1 MRGCGPRVS
10 YGGGSRMVGSR
21 RGFAQQETDI
31 LNRMCKH
38 SIWRS
43 KCACRGTR
51 TRMPRLGAGKG
62 VMEYRARN
70 IHVGT
75 RLSEAEHKKLMD
87 LCRRTGLGTTR
98 LLRQLITD
106 TELQAKPTPELREVL
121 RAMDR
126 IGNNLNQ
133 LAHRANTIGLIDR
146 AEWDRVKALHR
157 ELREEVYRWR

>member
-1 MRGCGPRVS
+1 MRLPGHPDP
-10 YGGGSRMVGSR
+10 YA
-21 RGFAQQETDI
+21 AQ
-31 LNRMCKH
+31 
-38 SIWRS
+38 
-43 KCACRGTR
+43 
-51 TRMPRLGAGKG
+51 GAGKG

-75 RLSEAEHKKLMD
+75 RLNEAEHKKLLE
-87 LCRRTGLGTTR
+87 LCKQTGLGSTR
-98 LLRQLITD
+98 LLRQLITE
-106 TELQAKPTPELREVL
+106 TEIKASPTPELREVL

>member
-1 MRGCGPRVS
+1 
-10 YGGGSRMVGSR
+10 
-21 RGFAQQETDI
+21 
-31 LNRMCKH
+31 
-38 SIWRS
+38 
-43 KCACRGTR
+43 
-51 TRMPRLGAGKG
+51 MPRLGAGKG
-62 VMEYRARN
+62 SMEFRTRN

-106 TELQAKPTPELREVL
+106 TELQAKPTPELREAL

-133 LAHRANTIGLIDR
+133 LAHRANAIGLIDQ

>member
-1 MRGCGPRVS
+1 
-10 YGGGSRMVGSR
+10 MVGSR
-21 RGFAQQETDI
+21 KGFAQQETDI

-51 TRMPRLGAGKG
+51 THMPRLGAGKG
-62 VMEYRARN
+62 SMEFRTRN

-75 RLSEAEHKKLMD
+75 RLNEAEHKKLME
-87 LCRRTGLGTTR
+87 LCQRTGLGTTR

-106 TELQAKPTPELREVL
+106 TELQAKPAPELREAL

-133 LAHRANTIGLIDR
+133 LAHRANTIGLIDQ

-157 ELREEVYRWR
+157 QLRPGEAYAP